1 MRMWKWRH
9 DMLRLSTMKYW
20 MAALAMAGLLAVN
33 MNVTGTAFAGENRI
47 WRTFSVPVPDNWK
60 EGEVTAYQASWNF
73 GDMQSQRYGFLGFYL
88 SRQKPG
94 EMPLEKG
101 ASMIP
106 AGSRKLA
113 GLPAAAYDI
122 TFPEPD
128 KQYRLVALDEPDPE
142 GGYIFVMAGVK
153 GLSFEAE
160 WPRIEAV
167 IDAISWVEVPV
178 ADPLG
183 DSAASGSPLAPPV
196 TAAGDSREPAGDSDP
211 AGLQAGQGIV
221 PPDWRIETW
230 KNFSVAVPPDWQTVE
245 ESRSSGVSWGKVDKA
260 TKKGVM
266 FGIVSERKPFDQ
278 EKPDPRM
285 TVTDHGATSVL
296 GHPAKKMEMSG
307 SPEPGLDVRIMI
319 LALDQPDLDGRYI
332 GFVAGV
338 TGQPWDDHWPTLE
351 KVFASLSGTLTAA
364 EDGAE
369 GPAAA
374 PGAATGAPVAM
385 KSEKVWEFVSLSVP
399 KGWTRLGDAVVWMS
413 NMAEEPEASF
423 MVMKGEK
430 TAKTLAEMRI
440 DETIP
445 GYLGGV
451 SASVHNGKVSY
462 YENPAE
468 VWVLENCLPDGS
480 QLGVVLG
487 GTDRKKHHGAFYGM
501 LGSIRFDLPEASG
514 PCGKPRAEKSA
525 PVSAAGDSGNTSAGA
540 ASHPDPGM
548 TSQPPAS
555 GASGRVSLRKG
566 VADFVAAREMP
577 GPNGS
582 ADAVLRLEVTAPG
595 KTIASLAMGPEGA
608 PVMWDTRPGNGAWL
622 MGAGRK
628 NTLLNHPDGTLN
640 VALGQGPEVLYLY
653 VQDNNTIAAG
663 RKPLVVTVSLSDASV
678 LQLPVERTDS

>member
-1 MRMWKWRH
+1 
-9 DMLRLSTMKYW
+9 MLRLSTMKYW
-20 MAALAMAGLLAVN
+20 MTALAMAGLLAVN

-47 WRTFSVPVPDNWK
+47 WRNFSVPVPDNWK

-128 KQYRLVALDEPDPE
+128 KHYRLIALDQPDPD
-142 GGYIFVMAGVK
+142 GGYIFAMAGVK
-153 GLSFEAE
+153 GLSFETE
-160 WPRIEAV
+160 WPQMEAV
-167 IDAISWVEVPV
+167 IDAVSWVEVPV
-178 ADPLG
+178 SDPLVG
-183 DSAASGSPLAPPV
+183 STASGSPSAPPA
-196 TAAGDSREPAGDSDP
+196 TATGDSREPGGDSGP

-221 PPDWRIETW
+221 PPGWRIETW

-285 TVTDHGATSVL
+285 TITELGTTSVL
-296 GHPAKKMEMSG
+296 GHPAKIMEMRG
-307 SPEPGLDVRIMI
+307 SPEPGIDVRAMI
-319 LALDQPDLDGRYI
+319 LALDQPDPDGRYI

-351 KVFASLSGTLTAA
+351 KAFVSLSGTLTTA
-364 EDGAE
+364 EGGAE

-374 PGAATGAPVAM
+374 PGAATGMPVAM

-399 KGWTRLGDAVVWMS
+399 KGWTRLGDADAVVWMS

-462 YENPAE
+462 YETPAE

-480 QLGVVLG
+480 QVGVVLG
-487 GTDRKKHHGAFYGM
+487 GTDRKKHQGAFHGV
-501 LGSIRFDLPEASG
+501 LGNIRFDLPEGSG

-525 PVSAAGDSGNTSAGA
+525 PVPDAGNSGNIASAGA
-540 ASHPDPGM
+540 AKQTDPGQ
-548 TSQPPAS
+548 TSRSPAS

-566 VADFVAAREMP
+566 VADFVAARETP

-595 KTIASLAMGPEGA
+595 KTIASLAMGPEGGPA
-608 PVMWDTRPGNGAWL
+608 MWDTLSGNSAWL

-628 NTLLNHPDGTLN
+628 NTLLNRPDGGLN
-640 VALGQGPEVLYLY
+640 VPLGQGPDILDLY

-663 RKPLVVTVSLSDASV
+663 RTPLVVTVSFSDASV